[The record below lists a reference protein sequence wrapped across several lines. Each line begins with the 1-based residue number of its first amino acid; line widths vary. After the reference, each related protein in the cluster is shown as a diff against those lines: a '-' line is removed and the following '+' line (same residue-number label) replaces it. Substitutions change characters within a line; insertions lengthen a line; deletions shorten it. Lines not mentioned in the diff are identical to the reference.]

1 MFKSPYINQTFS
13 SEIIIYINEPS
24 FFSSF
29 YIQRS
34 FFNIPKSFQKFSIN
48 KSPHVFKKSKE
59 RFMSHKPIKIHII
72 TPFFSNIIL
81 INLFLKSLIN
91 YIFKISFTVQI
102 KIINK
107 ISY

>member
-1 MFKSPYINQTFS
+1 MKSSPCNQIFS

-34 FFNIPKSFQKFSIN
+34 FFKIPKSFQRFSIN
-48 KSPHVFKKSKE
+48 KSPHIFKKSKE
-59 RFMSHKPIKIHII
+59 RFINNKPIKIHII

-81 INLFLKSLIN
+81 LNLFLKSLIN
-91 YIFKISFTVQI
+91 YIFSISFTAQI
-102 KIINK
+102 KVINK
-107 ISY
+107 VTY